1 MSDETIRWYM
11 GRITEHVLL
20 SEQEE
25 QHLTSS
31 VRVLME
37 WEEVHDHLHEQLH
50 RPPTEL
56 EWSAAVGYEPGAYFS
71 DEMARLRDAKQQ
83 MITANLRLVVLIARK
98 YRNRGLSMQ
107 DLIQE
112 GTLGLITA
120 VEKFDPEYSNR
131 FVTYAQ
137 WWIHQ
142 RISRIVGTTS
152 RSIRVPVHLSA
163 CLSKAKKMRYEFLRA
178 HGRFPTDAELAQVVG
193 VTEEKL
199 RLVFDSSRALLS
211 LEAPIDGRADTDSR
225 ATLVDFLV
233 DDQPGPVQHLEQHD
247 LRQLLRISL
256 RRVLQKREADIMD
269 LLYALDGHGRRTHDD
284 VARVLECSTDEIR
297 KAESSALRRLRSHVQ
312 IRSVLRESV
321 DPYALEN
328 VDF

>member
-1 MSDETIRWYM
+1 MYDQLQ
-11 GRITEHVLL
+11 EHL
-20 SEQEE
+20 Q
-25 QHLTSS
+25 
-31 VRVLME
+31 
-37 WEEVHDHLHEQLH
+37 
-50 RPPTEL
+50 RPPSEL
-56 EWSAAVGYEPGAYFS
+56 EWSAAVGYEPVHLTYFS
-71 DEMARLRDAKQQ
+71 DEMARLREAKQQ

-131 FVTYAQ
+131 FATYAQ

-163 CLSKAKKMRYEFLRA
+163 SLSKAKRMRYEFLRA
-178 HGRFPTDAELAQVVG
+178 NGRFPTDAELAQVVG

-199 RLVFDSSRALLS
+199 KLVFDSSRALLS
-211 LEAPIDGRADTDSR
+211 LEAPMDGRADSGDNR

-247 LRQLLRISL
+247 LRQLLRVSL
-256 RRVLQKREADIMD
+256 RRVLQEREADIMD

-284 VARVLECSTDEIR
+284 VARVFGCSTDEIR
-297 KAESSALRRLRSHVQ
+297 QSEASALRRLKKDRK
-312 IRSVLRESV
+312 SVV
-321 DPYALEN
+321 
-328 VDF
+328 

>member
-1 MSDETIRWYM
+1 MLARWLALCLLVSPASVEGRRAASGRVTMLHGAPWAGPAAGPADSESRYDSFMSDETIRWYM
-11 GRITEHVLL
+11 GQITEHVLL
-20 SEQEE
+20 SDQEE

-56 EWSAAVGYEPGAYFS
+56 EWSAAVGYEPVAYFS
-71 DEMARLRDAKQQ
+71 GEMARLRDAKQQ

-142 RISRIVGTTS
+142 RISN
-152 RSIRVPVHLSA
+152 P
-163 CLSKAKKMRYEFLRA
+163 
-178 HGRFPTDAELAQVVG
+178 
-193 VTEEKL
+193 
-199 RLVFDSSRALLS
+199 
-211 LEAPIDGRADTDSR
+211 
-225 ATLVDFLV
+225 
-233 DDQPGPVQHLEQHD
+233 
-247 LRQLLRISL
+247 RISNPNPNPNPNPDPNPNPN
-256 RRVLQKREADIMD
+256 Q
-269 LLYALDGHGRRTHDD
+269 
-284 VARVLECSTDEIR
+284 
-297 KAESSALRRLRSHVQ
+297 
-312 IRSVLRESV
+312 V
-321 DPYALEN
+321 DPPAHLAHRGHHLPQHSGAGPPLGLPLQGQEDA
-328 VDF
+328 VR

>member
-1 MSDETIRWYM
+1 MRLTVSRPARWLVLARWLALCLLVSPASVEGRRAASGRVTMLHGAPWAGPAAGPADSESRYDSFMSDETIRWYM
-11 GRITEHVLL
+11 GQITEHVLL
-20 SEQEE
+20 SDQEE

-56 EWSAAVGYEPGAYFS
+56 EWSAAVGYEPAHLAYFS

-98 YRNRGLSMQ
+98 YANRGLSMQ

-120 VEKFDPEYSNR
+120 VEKFDPDYSNR

-163 CLSKAKKMRYEFLRA
+163 CLSKAKRMRYEFLRA
-178 HGRFPTDAELAQVVG
+178 HGRFPTDAELAQVHAMPA
-193 VTEEKL
+193 
-199 RLVFDSSRALLS
+199 RSRIPS
-211 LEAPIDGRADTDSR
+211 P
-225 ATLVDFLV
+225 
-233 DDQPGPVQHLEQHD
+233 
-247 LRQLLRISL
+247 
-256 RRVLQKREADIMD
+256 
-269 LLYALDGHGRRTHDD
+269 
-284 VARVLECSTDEIR
+284 
-297 KAESSALRRLRSHVQ
+297 
-312 IRSVLRESV
+312 
-321 DPYALEN
+321 
-328 VDF
+328 